1 MLVFSPPHQ
10 STRFHAENH
19 KARNQEQGHHI
30 LLTHLCCVSLA
41 DLHYPHK
48 RGELFRG
55 TTFLV
60 CPATTKPSGRAE
72 SASDIFG
79 TQGEGKR
86 HQCTSALGIAGGM
99 GYRVLPSQVWGEEA
113 ALPLKSFCASLWF
126 LSFLAWGGREKE
138 RRRSHQATCL
148 ATVPNKRPAR
158 ARSPSTQKIQVFA
171 TVLRGLPLRSEGM
184 PAAVTV
190 QRDK

>member
-19 KARNQEQGHHI
+19 KARNQEQVHHI

-113 ALPLKSFCASLWF
+113 ALPLNPFVLPYGFSPF
-126 LSFLAWGGREKE
+126 LLGEGGK
-138 RRRSHQATCL
+138 RRDGGPIKPRVLLQSPTSAL
-148 ATVPNKRPAR
+148 PGE
-158 ARSPSTQKIQVFA
+158 RSPSTQKIQVFA